1 MEETEMKV
9 RIDDIQ
15 VRERHRKDLGDV
27 GGLAESIK
35 AVGLLH
41 PIVLGPDRTLIAG
54 QRRLEAVR
62 LLGWAEVPV
71 RVVTGLDD
79 AAVALRA
86 ERDENSC
93 RLAFNPV
100 EAVKLGRK
108 LEEFE
113 RAAARERQAQA
124 GPSNGPGVKSNGLG
138 KLPEAAKGETRD
150 RVGDAVGM
158 SGRSYE
164 KAKAVVEAAEREPA
178 KYGHLVER
186 MQRTGKV
193 DGPYRELRQQSEP
206 AGQKPRRQSKN
217 FKVMLDK
224 VTEAVKTHGEKLP
237 AALLA
242 VRGEEGRGYASK
254 LAELATTLDR
264 WAKEM
269 SPPAPPAKA

>member
-27 GGLAESIK
+27 GRLAESIR

-41 PIVLGPDRTLIAG
+41 PIVLAADRTLIAG

-62 LLGWAEVPV
+62 LLGWTEVPV

-79 AAVALRA
+79 AVVALRA

-93 RLAFNPV
+93 RLPFNPV
-100 EAVKLGRK
+100 EAVALGRK

-124 GPSNGPGVKSNGLG
+124 GPANGPGVKSNGLG

-164 KAKAVVEAAEREPA
+164 KAKAVVEAAEKDPTE
-178 KYGHLVER
+178 YGHLVER
-186 MQRTGKV
+186 MERTGKV

-206 AGQKPRRQSKN
+206 AGTKQRRRNKD

-224 VTEAVKTHGEKLP
+224 VTEAVKTHGERLP
-237 AALLA
+237 LALQA
-242 VRGEEGRGYASK
+242 VRGEEARGYASK
-254 LAELATTLDR
+254 LAELATTLEG
-264 WAKEM
+264 WARAM
-269 SPPAPPAKA
+269 TSPR